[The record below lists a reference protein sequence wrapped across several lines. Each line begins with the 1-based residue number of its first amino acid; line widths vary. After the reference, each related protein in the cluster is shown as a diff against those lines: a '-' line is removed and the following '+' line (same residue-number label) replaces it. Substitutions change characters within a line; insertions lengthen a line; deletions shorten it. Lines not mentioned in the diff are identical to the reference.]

1 MATLERMRAATIV
14 LAALAFAA
22 GCGGS
27 SGTEEADDVPERI
40 AVEQLT
46 LRVDLTQ
53 IPAYVVAAPGEQA
66 RAAAVYVHGQGGDR
80 EELLE
85 HARWLAARGAVAVT
99 ITAPSSGVE
108 PETVVGLEALQ
119 RERDLARLDVAAVSA
134 AVDYLTGR
142 PDVDAAHIGFVGWS
156 AGARLGAL
164 VAGSE
169 PRIRAYVLMSGGADP
184 VSAYVEQAPPEFRA
198 DVQRVLG
205 DIDPLE
211 AIARSK
217 AAFLIQNG
225 SRDEV
230 VPRRALEHLA
240 SAAPEGA
247 DVRWYDAAHGL
258 GDAAFRDQLEWL
270 ERELGIEGPAV
281 RGVET
286 GP

>member
-1 MATLERMRAATIV
+1 MRTAAIV
-14 LAALAFAA
+14 LAALALTA

-27 SGTEEADDVPERI
+27 SEAEEEGVPER
-40 AVEQLT
+40 VEVEELSLSAGST
-46 LRVDLTQ
+46 PV
-53 IPAYVVAAPGEQA
+53 PAYAVAAPRE
-66 RAAAVYVHGQGGDR
+66 RERSAAVYVHGQGGDR
-80 EELLE
+80 QELLE

-99 ITAPSSGVE
+99 ITAPSSGIP
-108 PETVVGLEALQ
+108 PETVVGVEALE
-119 RERDLARLDVAAVSA
+119 RERELARLDVAAVSA
-134 AVDYLTGR
+134 AVDYLARR
-142 PDVDAAHIGFVGWS
+142 PDVDPDRIGYVGYS

-184 VSAYVEQAPPEFRA
+184 VSTYVAQAPPEFRA

-225 SRDEV
+225 RRDGV
-230 VPRRALEHLA
+230 VPRRALDHLA
-240 SAAPEGA
+240 SAAPAGA
-247 DVRWYDAAHGL
+247 DVRWYDADHAL
-258 GDAAFRDQLEWL
+258 GDAAYRDQLEWL
-270 ERELGIEGPAV
+270 ERELELEGPPV
-281 RGVET
+281 RGAPT